1 MDYIES
7 QSKQSSD
14 MTKDS
19 KDTKDTKDEKDEKDK
34 NGIFEN
40 HGNHEN
46 NTDTEQGMSSSPP
59 DGSSTSFRPL
69 RCGKCRKK
77 IILAV
82 ECRHCFQPFCVSDRL
97 PEVHACPA
105 MHMFRHNDISITKIV
120 PSKQVDK
127 I

>member
-7 QSKQSSD
+7 QSKQASD
-14 MTKDS
+14 N
-19 KDTKDTKDEKDEKDK
+19 TKDTKDKEKSDNIDK
-34 NGIFEN
+34 NGMYEN
-40 HGNHEN
+40 HGDYEN
-46 NTDTEQGMSSSPP
+46 NKENERGMSSSPP
-59 DGSSTSFRPL
+59 DGSSHSFRPL
-69 RCGKCRKK
+69 RCGKCKKK

-105 MHMFRHNDISITKIV
+105 MHMFRHNDITMTKVV
-120 PSKQVDK
+120 PTKQVDK